1 MYNFRAKCVHVRD
14 LARERFAEVDLEI
27 LRKVAPEHSES
38 LDIRPAGPRHEV
50 VLHALLDIVTRE
62 AIEKMRDEILNSDTN
77 EAEPPKDQPD
87 GKADG
92 GTEEQPTQ
100 TQNGDGTT
108 ETSTDADEENPET
121 TEAESPKDQPDGNAD
136 GETEEKQA
144 PDQDGDGTTEAD
156 TDTDEENSGLKDQ
169 VNDLSG
175 QPDDLNGRM
184 DDLEGQVSEIAEDL
198 NEQKKSG
205 KRPQKS
211 KKKTNTR

>member
-62 AIEKMRDEILNSDTN
+62 TIEKMRDEILNPDTN
-77 EAEPPKDQPD
+77 
-87 GKADG
+87 
-92 GTEEQPTQ
+92 
-100 TQNGDGTT
+100 
-108 ETSTDADEENPET
+108 
-121 TEAESPKDQPDGNAD
+121 EAESPKDQPDGNAD

>member
-62 AIEKMRDEILNSDTN
+62 AIEKMRDEILNPQEN
-77 EAEPPKDQPD
+77 KAGLHEEQD
-87 GKADG
+87 GGSADG
-92 GTEEQPTQ
+92 GREEQKP
-100 TQNGDGTT
+100 QNQDGNRTT
-108 ETSTDADEENPET
+108 ETEDENP
-121 TEAESPKDQPDGNAD
+121 
-136 GETEEKQA
+136 
-144 PDQDGDGTTEAD
+144 
-156 TDTDEENSGLKDQ
+156 GLKDQ
-169 VNDLSG
+169 VNDLSD
-175 QPDDLNGRM
+175 QTDDLNGRV
-184 DDLEGQVSEIAEDL
+184 DNLEGQVSEIVDDL

-211 KKKTNTR
+211 KKKTNTH

>member
-38 LDIRPAGPRHEV
+38 LDVRPAGPRHEV

-62 AIEKMRDEILNSDTN
+62 AVEKMRDEIMNTETT

-87 GKADG
+87 GNADG

-108 ETSTDADEENPET
+108 ETSTDADEENPE
-121 TEAESPKDQPDGNAD
+121 
-136 GETEEKQA
+136 
-144 PDQDGDGTTEAD
+144 
-156 TDTDEENSGLKDQ
+156 LKDQ
-169 VNDLSG
+169 VNDLSD
-175 QPDDLNGRM
+175 QTDDLNGRV
-184 DDLEGQVSEIAEDL
+184 DDLEGQVSEIVEDL

-205 KRPQKS
+205 KRPRKS
-211 KKKTNTR
+211 KKKTNTH

>member
-62 AIEKMRDEILNSDTN
+62 AIEKMRDEILNPDTN
-77 EAEPPKDQPD
+77 
-87 GKADG
+87 
-92 GTEEQPTQ
+92 
-100 TQNGDGTT
+100 
-108 ETSTDADEENPET
+108 
-121 TEAESPKDQPDGNAD
+121 EAESPKDRPDGNAD
-136 GETEEKQA
+136 AGTEEQQTQT
-144 PDQDGDGTTEAD
+144 QDGDGTTD
-156 TDTDEENSGLKDQ
+156 TGTDEENSGLKDQ
-169 VNDLSG
+169 VNDLSD
-175 QPDDLNGRM
+175 QTDDLNGRV
-184 DDLEGQVSEIAEDL
+184 DDLEGQVTEIADDL
-198 NEQKKSG
+198 KEQKKSG

>member
-62 AIEKMRDEILNSDTN
+62 AIEKMRDEILN
-77 EAEPPKDQPD
+77 PD
-87 GKADG
+87 
-92 GTEEQPTQ
+92 
-100 TQNGDGTT
+100 N
-108 ETSTDADEENPET
+108 N
-121 TEAESPKDQPDGNAD
+121 EAESPKDQPDGNAD